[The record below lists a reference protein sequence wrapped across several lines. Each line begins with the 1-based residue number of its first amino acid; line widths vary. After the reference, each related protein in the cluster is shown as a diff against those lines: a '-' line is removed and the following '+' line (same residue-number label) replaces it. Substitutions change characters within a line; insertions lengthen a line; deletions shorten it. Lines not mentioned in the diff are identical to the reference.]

1 MVPKLNKPKRGNR
14 SFRLGKFVQTTFLE
28 KKLDNWFGYLL
39 IILLAVILGYVN
51 TLHPLVGIGLI
62 GGVIGL
68 VIVGLC
74 LFNAE
79 AGMYI
84 NFFYSFSIFHISRL
98 FFNDNFPVGMV
109 SDLLVLTTFF
119 GLFLQ
124 RTNVKDSLNRL
135 TRSTVGICILIYFF
149 YLLIELFNPDSK
161 SFEGW
166 FMAFRKVFSSVALLF
181 VAYTV
186 LNTYQ
191 RITRYLKVVFIGC
204 TIAGIYG
211 CIQQW
216 HGLFDFERAWAFASE
231 KRFVLT
237 YIGDNF
243 RKFSTFSDCS
253 AFGVVMAAG
262 SAFFIII
269 GLNREKRSEKLV
281 LFGGSLFMLL
291 SMVYSG
297 TRTANAML
305 VAGVFMYILLT
316 FEKKSTRI
324 FAFFAVSGLL
334 FILYAPFYSNQ
345 QINRFR
351 TTFSSSKDES
361 YKVRIVNRAF
371 VQPYIHSHPIG
382 GGLGTTDAAGL
393 RYQPGHYLAGFPTDS
408 GYLKKALE
416 TGWVGLGILCILY
429 FVVLKEGV
437 RGYFACKDEKLKVLY
452 AACTVFMF
460 CFYVGEYP
468 QNAIGQITDVVIY
481 YPLIAVILKLKE
493 LDNVPEV

>member
-1 MVPKLNKPKRGNR
+1 
-14 SFRLGKFVQTTFLE
+14 
-28 KKLDNWFGYLL
+28 
-39 IILLAVILGYVN
+39 
-51 TLHPLVGIGLI
+51 
-62 GGVIGL
+62 
-68 VIVGLC
+68 
-74 LFNAE
+74 
-79 AGMYI
+79 
-84 NFFYSFSIFHISRL
+84 
-98 FFNDNFPVGMV
+98 
-109 SDLLVLTTFF
+109 
-119 GLFLQ
+119 
-124 RTNVKDSLNRL
+124 
-135 TRSTVGICILIYFF
+135 
-149 YLLIELFNPDSK
+149 
-161 SFEGW
+161 
-166 FMAFRKVFSSVALLF
+166 MAFRKVFSSVALLF